1 MNKKNIFLIGL
12 ALVIGTCLGV
22 IGMSL
27 FSPRQP
33 IKQGEKIVQ
42 TTTESTNHSDKNGQS
57 EELDKVEGN
66 TENQKEFDALSALT
80 TEFISVFYRN
90 SSTQTF
96 EEKEKELQPFL
107 SEIGRKNLLKNYDYQ
122 EGTDMATTAPVTAKT
137 YVNFDSVTGE
147 AVVMAFMIY
156 QTKYEENPP
165 VNAQTI
171 VRIVCTKNEENQWQI
186 DDSELRL
193 LNQPMPNS
201 YYAM

>member
-1 MNKKNIFLIGL
+1 MNKKSILLVGL
-12 ALVIGTCLGV
+12 SLMIGTCLGI

-27 FSPRQP
+27 FVPRQP
-33 IKQGEKIVQ
+33 HKEQQTIVQ
-42 TTTESTNHSDKNGQS
+42 PSTESTEGSSKVREP
-57 EELDKVEGN
+57 EELQKVEGN
-66 TENQKEFDALSALT
+66 TENQKEFDALTELS

-90 SSTQTF
+90 TSEQTF
-96 EEKEKELQPFL
+96 EEKSKELQPFL
-107 SEIGRKNLLKNYDYQ
+107 SEIGKKNLLKAYDYQ
-122 EGTDMATTAPVTAKT
+122 EGTDIATTAPVTAKT

-171 VRIVCTKNEENQWQI
+171 VRIVCTKNKENQWQI

-201 YYAM
+201 YYAT

>member
-1 MNKKNIFLIGL
+1 
-12 ALVIGTCLGV
+12 
-22 IGMSL
+22 MSL

-33 IKQGEKIVQ
+33 ISKDGKIVQ
-42 TTTESTNHSDKNGQS
+42 MTTESTSYSEKNDQSD
-57 EELDKVEGN
+57 ELDKVEGN

-96 EEKEKELQPFL
+96 AEKEKELQPFL

-156 QTKYEENPP
+156 QTKYEDNPP

-171 VRIVCTKNEENQWQI
+171 VRIACTKNDENQWQV